1 MGFLPCLP
9 PGTGPM
15 PGSPGFKPCSACLK
29 PMPTGDPHDSCL
41 KCLGESH
48 LPDKCRI
55 CKAFK
60 PRTKKEWDFQLKQ
73 LLLEVSLSP
82 ISAPYCN
89 LVPTAVAST
98 ASVAPERPSSSKEP
112 RHRPTQAAIPQR
124 RRSMSP
130 MLRKHG
136 PTPAPPPVLLRPR
149 PIQDRPAK
157 SSGPAPAPTTP
168 VLQGLLSSVSLP
180 KASAPTTPV
189 PKGPLSS
196 VTPVMPAPA
205 PSTLVPQRL
214 LSSGPPTPAPTPTT
228 LVPKGPLSSVTPVMP
243 APAPSTQVPQR
254 PLSSGPLA
262 GAPVPTTPLPQ
273 GPLSSGTASSP
284 VHAEVEL
291 TLPSTPDT
299 FSAAGDL
306 IAMTDPALHQSPAP
320 TLKVVLSRDK
330 PDTLRPVLHA
340 EISQHLSRSPPRRH
354 SQSRHRSPSRRQSY
368 LRHLSRST
376 SRHGRRYYDSWY
388 RSRSHSRLQRTSP
401 DDRPRYCSPRR
412 TRSRSGSRYRDS
424 RRYRSR
430 SRY

>member
-168 VLQGLLSSVSLP
+168 VLQGPLSSVSLP
-180 KASAPTTPV
+180 K
-189 PKGPLSS
+189 
-196 VTPVMPAPA
+196 
-205 PSTLVPQRL
+205 
-214 LSSGPPTPAPTPTT
+214 APTPTT